1 MKALFLILCLAFAT
15 LPGDALA
22 DTFRDRVVEEL
33 TDDGFTQIRISRTLL
48 GRTRFLATKPGA
60 RREIVMN
67 PATGLILRDYLQIF
81 GDRGSSGSGSG
92 YDDDDDDDDH
102 DNSGRGSYDD
112 DDDDD
117 DREDNSGPGSADDDD
132 KEDNSGSG
140 SSNSGSGSDD
150 EKDDD

>member
-1 MKALFLILCLAFAT
+1 MKTLFLILCLAFAS
-15 LPGDALA
+15 LPGEAVA

-33 TDDGFTQIRISRTLL
+33 TDDGFTQIRITRTLL

-81 GDRGSSGSGSG
+81 PDGGSGSGSSGSGG
-92 YDDDDDDDDH
+92 
-102 DNSGRGSYDD
+102 D

-117 DREDNSGPGSADDDD
+117 DRDDDD
-132 KEDNSGSG
+132 DDRDDDDWDDDDRDNSGSG
-140 SSNSGSGSDD
+140 SSSSGSGSDGS
-150 EKDDD
+150 DDDEDDRDDD